1 MQEAMNTK
9 ACGGFTLFSCEFF
22 EHLRQIRFFS
32 SLMQA
37 CELHFDK
44 NAIHYYAL
52 KLLLNR
58 QHSSSLF

>member
-1 MQEAMNTK
+1 
-9 ACGGFTLFSCEFF
+9 
-22 EHLRQIRFFS
+22 
-32 SLMQA
+32 MQA